1 MSQEERRGAGLTLVG
16 PRGTG
21 KSTAGQIVA
30 QRLGLPF
37 FDTDTLIEATWNR
50 SIRDIFAEGGEPR
63 FRDLEQLVLDDYAR
77 RPPAVIATGGGI
89 VLREPNRQTLRRYG
103 KVVWLTGDPRVL
115 ADRLMADPRTLLDR
129 PALTPAGT
137 IAELADVMA
146 ARAPLYEAVADITI
160 DSTGKTIA
168 EVAEAVLRAIQ
179 EAGALV
185 EPPGAES

>member
-1 MSQEERRGAGLTLVG
+1 
-16 PRGTG
+16 
-21 KSTAGQIVA
+21 
-30 QRLGLPF
+30 
-37 FDTDTLIEATWNR
+37 
-50 SIRDIFAEGGEPR
+50 
-63 FRDLEQLVLDDYAR
+63 
-77 RPPAVIATGGGI
+77 
-89 VLREPNRQTLRRYG
+89 
-103 KVVWLTGDPRVL
+103 VL